1 MNSKLLAPTGPRTAA
16 SAAEGGAGLYMISLM
31 TRLEVVAG
39 SVPTVNSAM
48 ESGLHEEPAR
58 VRARTVR
65 TPGVL
70 RVMGA
75 VAHETELALRRMS
88 KRMSLMAE
96 ALGLPLEPYWNWWT
110 SMAMVLVPWTRR
122 EVGSL

>member
-1 MNSKLLAPTGPRTAA
+1 
-16 SAAEGGAGLYMISLM
+16 
-31 TRLEVVAG
+31 
-39 SVPTVNSAM
+39 
-48 ESGLHEEPAR
+48 
-58 VRARTVR
+58 
-65 TPGVL
+65 
-70 RVMGA
+70 MGE
-75 VAHETELALRRMS
+75 VAHETELALRRRS